1 MSNNVE
7 YCRIVGIFGTFLVI
21 FTCFLHYS
29 TLTNKKTNN
38 YSFWIDFSD
47 TNQIIYSFWFVS
59 IRHYSTYY
67 GKSSLIIRFD
77 SFRFDSFYDSNH
89 LFFDSFRFVL
99 GYRLYRF
106 DSVTNRITK
115 STIRPSLLSR
125 SYWILH
131 YRLSVIRRLVI
142 FKVPIDHLPKYLGS
156 ISYLIFGVLNAK
168 KRC

>member
-106 DSVTNRITK
+106 DSVSNRITK
-115 STIRPSLLSR
+115 STIRPSLVFWSH
-125 SYWILH
+125 LH
-131 YRLSVIRRLVI
+131 CETNPL
-142 FKVPIDHLPKYLGS
+142 
-156 ISYLIFGVLNAK
+156 
-168 KRC
+168 

>member
-1 MSNNVE
+1 MSNTVE

-29 TLTNKKTNN
+29 TLTNKKMNN
-38 YSFWIDFSD
+38 YSFWINFSD

-99 GYRLYRF
+99 GYRPYRF

-115 STIRPSLLSR
+115 ITILPSLHITKFFREKQHFLLSEIQIDSAFR
-125 SYWILH
+125 HLLYLH
-131 YRLSVIRRLVI
+131 
-142 FKVPIDHLPKYLGS
+142 FK
-156 ISYLIFGVLNAK
+156 F
-168 KRC
+168 

>member
-1 MSNNVE
+1 MSNTVE

-47 TNQIIYSFWFVS
+47 INQIIYSFWFVG

-67 GKSSLIIRFD
+67 GKSCRIIRFD

-115 STIRPSLLSR
+115 STIRPSLLPCDFR
-125 SYWILH
+125 LFYHCLIIEEFALVCQSY
-131 YRLSVIRRLVI
+131 VVLV
-142 FKVPIDHLPKYLGS
+142 LEGS
-156 ISYLIFGVLNAK
+156 DW
-168 KRC
+168 

>member
-1 MSNNVE
+1 MSNTVE

-115 STIRPSLLSR
+115 STIRPSLACYLSR
-125 SYWILH
+125 WRMNQNTPGQLTDCWMSDFSSPW
-131 YRLSVIRRLVI
+131 
-142 FKVPIDHLPKYLGS
+142 KKIDKG
-156 ISYLIFGVLNAK
+156 I
-168 KRC
+168 